1 MQMIKFS
8 RVAFLAASLATGLLS
23 TGFSPAVH
31 AQSAC
36 PEKVSGN
43 KTGKPLKAAGDAVAA
58 KQWATVLAK
67 SAEAAAIPGRNA
79 YDDYLI
85 NRFQSVAYA
94 STGRNA
100 EAIRELEAVLD
111 SPCGTAER
119 GSIARAVLDLQFRA
133 KNWDKAIEAGN
144 RVMKNGWAGSDTQFI
159 IGQSI
164 YFKGDYAGSAKFFKD
179 YVGDLEKRSQT
190 PSENILKFLAD
201 SCIRTED
208 AACMT
213 QTYERLVQ
221 SYPKPD
227 YWYNLILALRRDG
240 RTEDNQE
247 LAILRLALGVDA
259 LRNPSDYQELAQL
272 ALERGLPGEAVA
284 VLETAFAKDVFKDA
298 RDKDRNNRLLA
309 SAKTRA
315 AADRASLTKQDAEA
329 AASKNGD
336 ASVNMGA
343 AFLSYGD
350 AAKAVTAITRGI
362 GKGNVKNLDEAN
374 LLLGMAQMRAG
385 NKAEAAKAFKNVKTD
400 AKLTRVAK
408 LWLLST

>member
-8 RVAFLAASLATGLLS
+8 RVAVPAALLAMGLVS
-23 TGFSPAVH
+23 AAYSPVAF
-31 AQSAC
+31 AQAC

-58 KQWATVLAK
+58 KQWATVLSK

-94 STGRNA
+94 STGRNP
-100 EAIRELEAVLD
+100 EAIRELEAVMN
-111 SPCGTAER
+111 SPCGAAER
-119 GSIARAVLDLQFRA
+119 GSIARAILDLQFRA
-133 KNWDKAIEAGN
+133 KNWDKAIDAGN
-144 RVMKNGWAGSDTQFI
+144 RVLKGGWAGADTQFI
-159 IGQSI
+159 IGQAI

-201 SCIRTED
+201 SCIRVED

-259 LRNPSDYQELAQL
+259 LRNPGDYQELAQL

-284 VLETAFAKDVFKDA
+284 VLETAFAKDIFKDP
-298 RDKDRNNRLLA
+298 RDKDRNNRLLT

-315 AADRASLTKQDAEA
+315 ATDRASLAKQDVEA

-336 ASVNMGA
+336 ASVNIGA

-362 GKGNVKNLDEAN
+362 AKGNVKNPDEAN
-374 LLLGMAQMRAG
+374 LLLGMAHMRAG
-385 NKAEAAKAFKNVKTD
+385 NKAEAAKAFKAVKTD